1 MKILKYL
8 IPAVLTVA
16 LIACDTEERQESS
29 KRVTVD
35 GEQTADIQP
44 DAPVKHA
51 ALNFA
56 DLKSPVNFGKS
67 YACGNLQVF
76 MLEGKADLNGKKF
89 VPLNEAMAGKM
100 VTLHETGSVNELS
113 IDNNSDEYIFINSG
127 DVVKGGKQDR
137 TIQYDIVLAPGEKN
151 VELASFCVEQNRWTN
166 RGSEDVDAFA
176 SNSTMLPSRGLKVA
190 AKYDGD
196 QSKVWSG
203 VAEQK
208 NKLNINL
215 SAAAGAPVNVESQES
230 PSSLQLALESK
241 ELGKVEKD
249 IRKCLGNILEDNPN
263 AIGFAYAINGELY
276 GVDIYNNKK
285 LFHDLWDKLISAA
298 IVESIGET
306 NDGEYD
312 KVTKEDIIAATHR
325 VKLHRR
331 PDVKDINP
339 STKMLNRHSKKGDVF
354 HSGTF
359 DKKEKGAWLHQN
371 YITND
376 LQSGSTSN
384 VDVQMN
390 MNPVNLPGNR

>member
-8 IPAVLTVA
+8 APAVLTLALVA
-16 LIACDTEERQESS
+16 CGTDDRQESS

-35 GEQTADIQP
+35 GQETVNVENDPA
-44 DAPVKHA
+44 VKHA

-67 YACGNLQVF
+67 YACGNLQIF
-76 MLEGKADLNGKKF
+76 MLEGQADLNGKKF
-89 VPLNEAMAGKM
+89 VPLNEAMDNKM

-166 RGSEDVDAFA
+166 RGNEDVEAFA
-176 SNSTMLPSRGLKVA
+176 SNTTMLPSRGLKVA
-190 AKYDGD
+190 AKFDGN

-203 VAEQK
+203 VTEQK
-208 NKLNINL
+208 NKLNTKL
-215 SAAAGAPVNVESQES
+215 SAAAGAPINVESQDS

-241 ELGKVEKD
+241 ELGKAEKD
-249 IRKCLGNILEDNPN
+249 IRKCLGNILEDNPD

-298 IVESIGET
+298 IVESIGEMKE
-306 NDGEYD
+306 GEYD
-312 KVTKEDIIAATHR
+312 KISREEIIAATHK

-331 PDVKDINP
+331 PDVKDINK

-359 DKKEKGAWLHQN
+359 DKEEKGAWLHQN

-376 LQSGSTSN
+376 LQSASTSK

-390 MNPVNLPGNR
+390 MDPVNLPGNR